1 MHTAIDITYVAV
13 PHHPQGEASRVDAH
27 QARSLHEGRLMRLAN
42 VTGVGI
48 GRDDH
53 SGQDVIVVFV
63 THRVPRDRLR
73 DEDVVPDMLDG
84 VPVRVL
90 AIGEIDAQNGGT

>member
-1 MHTAIDITYVAV
+1 
-13 PHHPQGEASRVDAH
+13 
-27 QARSLHEGRLMRLAN
+27 MRLAN
-42 VTGVGI
+42 VTGVGT
-48 GRDDH
+48 GRDEH

-73 DEDVVPDMLDG
+73 DADVVPDTLEG

-90 AIGEIDAQNGGT
+90 AIGEVDAQNNGT